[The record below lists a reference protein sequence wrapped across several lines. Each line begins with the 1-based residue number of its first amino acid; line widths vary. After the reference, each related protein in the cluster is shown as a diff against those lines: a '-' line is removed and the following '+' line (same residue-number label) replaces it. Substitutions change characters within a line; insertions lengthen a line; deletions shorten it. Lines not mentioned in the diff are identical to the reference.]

1 MLQLDDLLGSLPP
14 RPDLEELIGEFV
26 PPARFAEKRFA
37 DYLQRHPSQTLAAQR
52 LALLAA
58 ELRRSEPVGL
68 IGRLL
73 GRWRGRQRGSG
84 MYLDGGFGV
93 GKTHLL
99 AALWH
104 EAPFPKAY
112 LSFDELVFYGVGGHP
127 NLDWLWPNH
136 RATPH
141 LKELLRA
148 SPGSLSHLERYEA
161 GQEYAQ
167 NWARM
172 GMIVALGASLAAA
185 GGYVY
190 GALPSNP
197 REMAPSFYYATGGV
211 AALGAL
217 MFGTSTF
224 IANDNQQIL
233 DRAIA
238 NYNRDMAGRRK
249 TQQPTLVP

>member
-1 MLQLDDLLGSLPP
+1 MIPVK
-14 RPDLEELIGEFV
+14 LISSITV
-26 PPARFAEKRFA
+26 AVMA
-37 DYLQRHPSQTLAAQR
+37 TLAAPAA
-52 LALLAA
+52 LASDIRPTGYLERGTMQPTQEGTAFVPDSAA
-58 ELRRSEPVGL
+58 EANGGRYMRVG
-68 IGRLL
+68 G
-73 GRWRGRQRGSG
+73 
-84 MYLDGGFGV
+84 
-93 GKTHLL
+93 
-99 AALWH
+99 
-104 EAPFPKAY
+104 
-112 LSFDELVFYGVGGHP
+112 FDELVFYGVGSHP

-172 GMIVALGASLAAA
+172 GMIIALGASLAAA

-197 REMAPSFYYATGGV
+197 REMAPGFYYATGGV

-217 MFGTSTF
+217 IFGTSTF

-238 NYNRDMAGRRK
+238 SYNRDMAGRRK